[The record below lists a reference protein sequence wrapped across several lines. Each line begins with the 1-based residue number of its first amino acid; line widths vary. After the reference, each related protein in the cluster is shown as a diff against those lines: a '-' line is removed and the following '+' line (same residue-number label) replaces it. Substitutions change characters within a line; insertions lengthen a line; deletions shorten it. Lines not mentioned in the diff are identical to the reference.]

1 MLINKIIIFLGVVM
15 TKMMLP
21 IVGLIISIVTSTI
34 CYSQEWIPV
43 ILNERGDTLDY
54 VYPPPR

>member
-1 MLINKIIIFLGVVM
+1 M